1 MEKVILDSPQRFP
14 STFSMQKS
22 RLIVGRKS
30 VIRMLVAF
38 GLVVLVPS
46 LYAQQNKAGSDSP
59 QAAWSNIQQFVK
71 DMETA
76 VQSKNLHGIHEPSM
90 KIRAP
95 IKTLKQHSSM
105 LSGDKGQKIGAAL
118 KQLDTSV
125 TDLHSASDE
134 GNQAD
139 AETALKA
146 VESALDQL
154 KAQDLKRLSKVCIDP
169 PVLIGSGRLRT
180 ESGGLRPFVLRKKSM
195 WAKNGR
201 SVYDLVGKSR
211 NF

>member
-1 MEKVILDSPQRFP
+1 MTSHSFTPEQFECSP
-14 STFSMQKS
+14 SEAASKFSMQKS
-22 RLIVGRKS
+22 RLIAGSKS
-30 VIRMLVAF
+30 VFRTLVAF
-38 GLVVLVPS
+38 GLGMLVPS

-105 LSGDKGQKIGAAL
+105 LSGDKGQKIAAAL

-134 GNQAD
+134 GSQAD

-154 KAQDLKRLSKVCIDP
+154 KAQAP
-169 PVLIGSGRLRT
+169 ET
-180 ESGGLRPFVLRKKSM
+180 AFKSM
-195 WAKNGR
+195 H
-201 SVYDLVGKSR
+201 
-211 NF
+211 

>member
-1 MEKVILDSPQRFP
+1 MESTDKSDDP
-14 STFSMQKS
+14 S
-22 RLIVGRKS
+22 
-30 VIRMLVAF
+30 
-38 GLVVLVPS
+38 
-46 LYAQQNKAGSDSP
+46 
-59 QAAWSNIQQFVK
+59 QAWTTIQQLVK

-95 IKTLKQHSSM
+95 IKTLKHHSSM
-105 LSGDKGQKIGAAL
+105 LSGDKGQKISSAL

-139 AETALKA
+139 AETALKG

-154 KAQDLKRLSKVCIDP
+154 KAQDP
-169 PVLIGSGRLRT
+169 ET
-180 ESGGLRPFVLRKKSM
+180 AFM
-195 WAKNGR
+195 NMH
-201 SVYDLVGKSR
+201 
-211 NF
+211 

>member
-1 MEKVILDSPQRFP
+1 MTEPLILPRKFQCLP
-14 STFSMQKS
+14 GEAASTFSMQNS
-22 RLIVGRKS
+22 RVLGGRKS
-30 VIRMLVAF
+30 VFRILVAF
-38 GLVVLVPS
+38 ELVMLMSS
-46 LYAQQNKAGSDSP
+46 LYAQQNKTGSDSP

-95 IKTLKQHSSM
+95 IKTLKQHSGM
-105 LSGDKGQKIGAAL
+105 LSGDKGQKLGAAL

-154 KAQDLKRLSKVCIDP
+154 KAQDP
-169 PVLIGSGRLRT
+169 EAT
-180 ESGGLRPFVLRKKSM
+180 FKSM
-195 WAKNGR
+195 H
-201 SVYDLVGKSR
+201 
-211 NF
+211 

>member
-1 MEKVILDSPQRFP
+1 
-14 STFSMQKS
+14 MQKFS
-22 RLIVGRKS
+22 LISGRKS
-30 VIRMLVAF
+30 AFGMLVAF
-38 GLVVLVPS
+38 GLIVLAPS
-46 LYAQQNKAGSDSP
+46 LYAQQNKAGSNSP
-59 QAAWSNIQQFVK
+59 EAAWSNIQQFVK
-71 DMETA
+71 DMEMA

-154 KAQDLKRLSKVCIDP
+154 KAQDP
-169 PVLIGSGRLRT
+169 ET
-180 ESGGLRPFVLRKKSM
+180 AFKSM
-195 WAKNGR
+195 H
-201 SVYDLVGKSR
+201 
-211 NF
+211 